1 MVEID
6 IAFYIRIFQV
16 FFVFREVCWH
26 CGWGKAK
33 HWVTSI
39 TLVLFFFL
47 FFLGGDTFHTRRE
60 KFTSTKKI
68 YGENCRYR
76 MHYNTRIDRCDFN
89 VVVDT

>member
-26 CGWGKAK
+26 CCWGKAK

-47 FFLGGDTFHTRRE
+47 FFWGGIL
-60 KFTSTKKI
+60 FTQDVKNSHRQKRYMERTADIEYIIIPESIDVIST
-68 YGENCRYR
+68 
-76 MHYNTRIDRCDFN
+76 
-89 VVVDT
+89 